1 MSTAIGLSTPVLAP
15 LIAITGTFA
24 LPFSAY
30 FTLLSYRVVKHRLA
44 DKQYLGDNSSKDG
57 DLNNKLYLATRCHQN
72 FIENVPLALV
82 LAAFAELNGGNRK
95 VLTTALS
102 ALLAFRIAHVEIG
115 LMDGLGIGRPIG
127 YWGTSATIATLGG
140 YAAFLVKGYWGL

>member
-15 LIAITGTFA
+15 LLPISGTFA

-30 FTLLSYRVVKHRLA
+30 FTFLSYRVVHHRLA

-95 VLTTALS
+95 ALTAALS
-102 ALLAFRIAHVEIG
+102 ALLAFRIVHVEAG
-115 LMDGLGIGRPIG
+115 LMNGLGIGRPIG
-127 YWGTSATIATLGG
+127 YWGTFVTIATLGG

>member
-15 LIAITGTFA
+15 LLPITGTFA

-30 FTLLSYRVVKHRLA
+30 FTLLSYRVVKYRLA

-57 DLNNKLYLATRCHQN
+57 DLNNELYLATRCHQN
-72 FIENVPLALV
+72 FVENVPLALA
-82 LAAFAELNGGNRK
+82 LAAFVELNGGNIK
-95 VLTTALS
+95 VLATALS
-102 ALLAFRIAHVEIG
+102 LLLAFRIAHMGMG

-127 YWGTSATIATLGG
+127 YWGTSAIIETLGG
-140 YAAFLVKGYWGL
+140 YAAFLVKGHWGL